1 MTDSLA
7 IAIERFQHMSSR
19 RKWWRRWARK
29 AAVALVLREGRD
41 GVEALMIER
50 SQRPGDPWSGHMAF
64 PGGMVDPGDR
74 NSLAAAQR
82 ETLEEIGLDL
92 NVHGRLIGRLSDVA
106 SQGHRRYRPMAI
118 VPYVFELKALP
129 SLQLNHEVASVVW
142 VPLRFL
148 RDPAN
153 RQHMQWRRLRL
164 PCYFWQGRRIWG
176 LSLMM
181 LDELLEHLAAGM
193 A

>member
-1 MTDSLA
+1 MDSKVILLVEDNPDDEA
-7 IAIERFQHMSSR
+7 LTLRAFAKSNIANQVV
-19 RKWWRRWARK
+19 
-29 AAVALVLREGRD
+29 VARD

-64 PGGMVDPGDR
+64 PGGMVDQEDR

-92 NVHGRLIGRLSDVA
+92 SAHGRLIGRLSDVA

-129 SLQLNHEVASVVW
+129 PLRLNHEVASIVW

-164 PCYFWQGRRIWG
+164 PCYFWQGRRICG

-181 LDELLEHLAAGM
+181 LDELLAHLAAGM